1 MDTRRKAHLIQ
12 KGAELTHESVIL
24 LILFK
29 RCDMKSIVREPNR
42 EAAWGFNSEN
52 LDDIF
57 EGFFRPLNVKS
68 KGSNGGSLVPA
79 IDLHENKDSYTVR
92 AEVPGVKKEDIDI
105 TVHDGVL
112 TINAESR
119 YQHEDKEEG
128 RVIHQERRYGKYV
141 RSIRLGKDVDESNV
155 KANYKDGVLQ
165 LELPKVEEVKPRKID
180 IAVN

>member
-1 MDTRRKAHLIQ
+1 MTTVYVTNKWDKPITFSFEYVWYTFPVGETVEVPL
-12 KGAELTHESVIL
+12 
-24 LILFK
+24 
-29 RCDMKSIVREPNR
+29 
-42 EAAWGFNSEN
+42 EAARH
-52 LDDIF
+52 IF
-57 EGFFRPLNVKS
+57 G
-68 KGSNGGSLVPA
+68 
-79 IDLHENKDSYTVR
+79 
-92 AEVPGVKKEDIDI
+92 
-105 TVHDGVL
+105 
-112 TINAESR
+112 